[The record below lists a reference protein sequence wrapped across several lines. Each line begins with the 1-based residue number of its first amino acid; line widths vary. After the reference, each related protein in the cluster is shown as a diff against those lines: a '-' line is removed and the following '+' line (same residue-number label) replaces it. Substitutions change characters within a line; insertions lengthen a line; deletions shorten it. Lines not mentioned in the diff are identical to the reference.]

1 MASHRLTVEVC
12 FAVVTRVRWIFS
24 LCLGLI
30 VVAET
35 SKAALRQ
42 PGFPTRR
49 QMIVVVPPL
58 QPPFDPT
65 VKLPPP
71 TAPNLGAGAQ
81 GPRAL
86 PADVEI
92 EKIPSSAAKP
102 AVTEENVE
110 KRKLKAGR
118 ERLNHNALL
127 WQLERAQAGS
137 PTAMR
142 SIGMR
147 YLTGDGLEKNET
159 KAREWL
165 KKGADGGDSAAIKE
179 LARLEAKRVE
189 KKIP

>member
-1 MASHRLTVEVC
+1 MV
-12 FAVVTRVRWIFS
+12 
-24 LCLGLI
+24 
-30 VVAET
+30 ET
-35 SKAALRQ
+35 SMAALRQ

-49 QMIVVVPPL
+49 QMIILVPPL

-92 EKIPSSAAKP
+92 EKAPSAAKP
-102 AVTEENVE
+102 VVAEESAE

-179 LARLEAKRVE
+179 LARMNAKTVE